1 LHRLARSILRNDAD
15 AEDAVQRAHMLAL
28 RHLDQYAGRSTYIR
42 WMSAITVHEAIT
54 QIRRSKNTRWN
65 IGSDGLDV
73 LSADVRTPEQL
84 AITQELAETLEAAQ
98 HLLPSKYWVVFR
110 LREVESLSES
120 ETAAQLGITRSCVRI
135 RLFRARV
142 LLRDVL
148 SDLDVERKRF
158 PCSERTIVGAPAPT

>member
-1 LHRLARSILRNDAD
+1 MKRGWFFGQPRP
-15 AEDAVQRAHMLAL
+15 
-28 RHLDQYAGRSTYIR
+28 TIR

-98 HLLPSKYWVVFR
+98 HLLPSKYCVVFR

-135 RLFRARV
+135 RVFRARV